1 MGRTV
6 IKILGTLPIV
16 FLMCILGASYC
27 LAASAGELYDK
38 GLAHYR
44 SGDFGTAV
52 KALRQA
58 IAQDPANN
66 RYWRAYNDAYQADA
80 STRYMMTLTA
90 KYNAITYDEYME
102 RREANPDLV
111 TVDLRLPKDFEK
123 EHIPGAVNIPLED
136 VRKRLAEL
144 PDLKIAEIV
153 VYCVAGPR
161 SATGQMYL
169 SMLGYTNVKYLQ
181 GGFNRWKEYR
191 EMEKSEKTFEGVQ
204 H

>member
-1 MGRTV
+1 MSKSVMKALRTV
-6 IKILGTLPIV
+6 PVAFLICLLGT
-16 FLMCILGASYC
+16 SYC
-27 LAASAGELYDK
+27 LAASAAELYDTGMTSMK
-38 GLAHYR
+38 G
-44 SGDFGTAV
+44 GDFGNAV
-52 KALRQA
+52 RVLREA
-58 IAQDPANN
+58 ISQDPSNN
-66 RYWRAYNDAYQADA
+66 RYWRAYNEAYQADA
-80 STRYMMTLTA
+80 ATRYMMTLTA
-90 KYNAITYDEYME
+90 KYNAVTYDEYLQ
-102 RREANPDLV
+102 RLAANPDLL
-111 TVDLRLPKDFEK
+111 TIDLRLPKDFEK

-136 VRKRLAEL
+136 IRKRLSEL

-191 EMEKSEKTFEGVQ
+191 ELEKSEKTFEGVQ

>member
-1 MGRTV
+1 MSRIVMKG
-6 IKILGTLPIV
+6 LGTLPIV
-16 FLMCILGASYC
+16 FLMCFLGTSHC

-38 GLAHYR
+38 GIAHYR
-44 SGDFGTAV
+44 SGDFGDAV
-52 KALRQA
+52 RALREA
-58 IAQDPANN
+58 IREDPANN
-66 RYWRAYNDAYQADA
+66 RFWRAYNEAYQADA
-80 STRYMMTLTA
+80 ATRFMMTLTA
-90 KYNAITYDEYME
+90 KYNAITYDEYLQ
-102 RREANPDLV
+102 RLTANPDLF
-111 TVDLRLPKDFEK
+111 TIDLRLSKDFEK

-136 VRKRLAEL
+136 IRKRLAEL